1 MGKTGN
7 ERTKAED
14 SWDAACERIMKTL
27 GLSTQIELGAALGI
41 RQSSISDAKRRGS
54 IPADWQL
61 TLFEEHG
68 LMPAWVRTG
77 KGPQW
82 LNDSRASLHPNGN
95 LRQVELLF
103 SDFTRNASAALGL
116 GATG

>member
-7 ERTKAED
+7 ERVKAAD
-14 SWDAACERIMKTL
+14 GWDAAYRRIQEAL
-27 GLSTQIELGAALGI
+27 GVSTQMELAAALGV
-41 RQSSISDAKRRGS
+41 RQSSISDAKRRES

-61 TLFEEHG
+61 ALFEDHG

-77 KGPQW
+77 EGPMRVGEPGAIPMNKGRMQT
-82 LNDSRASLHPNGN
+82 
-95 LRQVELLF
+95 VETLF
-103 SDFTRNASAALGL
+103 RDFTKNASAAMGL